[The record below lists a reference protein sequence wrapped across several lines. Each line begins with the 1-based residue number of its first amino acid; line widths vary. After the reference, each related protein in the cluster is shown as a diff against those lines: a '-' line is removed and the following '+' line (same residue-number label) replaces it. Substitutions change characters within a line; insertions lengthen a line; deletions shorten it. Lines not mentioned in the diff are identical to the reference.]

1 MSLRKYL
8 VAASMLMASAST
20 AQNTKT
26 FDAAAAFG
34 ARPTVAD
41 LSLSPDGLSVAYVA
55 PTAGQGSALFTVDLA
70 QGAKSRIAMLANGKP
85 ERIEKCHWVSNER
98 LVCSTFGVVRS
109 ALGLM
114 TYTRIM
120 SVDRSGGNLKV
131 LSTQANEHTQGWLFH
146 GGEVIDWLPDEDSSV
161 LMSRLYVPDEHLG
174 SHIGSRSEGLGV
186 DSLDT
191 RNLNIKSLE
200 VPAKNAFTYITD
212 GRGAVRIVGRA
223 APRLAGQD
231 SGVVS
236 YHYRTQGSREW
247 QKLGD

>member
-1 MSLRKYL
+1 MSLRKCL
-8 VAASMLMASAST
+8 VAASMLMTSASP

-70 QGAKSRIAMLANGKP
+70 KGAKSRIALLANGKP

-98 LVCSTFGVVRS
+98 LVCSTYGVAS
-109 ALGLM
+109 NAIGLVPF
-114 TYTRIM
+114 TRIM
-120 SVDRSGGNLKV
+120 AVDRSGGNLKV

-174 SHIGSRSEGLGV
+174 SHIGSRSEGFGV

-191 RNLNIKSLE
+191 RNLKIKSLE
-200 VPAKNAFTYITD
+200 VPAKDAFSYITD

-223 APRLAGQD
+223 APASPDRIR
-231 SGVVS
+231 V
-236 YHYRTQGSREW
+236 
-247 QKLGD
+247 